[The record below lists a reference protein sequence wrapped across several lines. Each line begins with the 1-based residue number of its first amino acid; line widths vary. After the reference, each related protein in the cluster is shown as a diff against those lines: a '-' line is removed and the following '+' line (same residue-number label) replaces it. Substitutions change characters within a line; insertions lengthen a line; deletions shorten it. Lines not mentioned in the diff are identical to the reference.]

1 MACPQTSDREH
12 HLFKIKNKT
21 KKLNLEAEWNDGD
34 KKNRLTAFA
43 NRYSNALPLSRE
55 GGGLRLHKLEHL
67 SPPSTKHEYFT
78 SLEILECFRAVTK
91 EMGPL
96 THSVTYLE

>member
-1 MACPQTSDREH
+1 MMEIKKTDSRLSATVTPT
-12 HLFKIKNKT
+12 LF
-21 KKLNLEAEWNDGD
+21 LFLGGGGG
-34 KKNRLTAFA
+34 
-43 NRYSNALPLSRE
+43 